1 MAITTSILLLCFWIR
16 ASVAATADLSNP
28 AGIELDVVFPRNTTY
43 NNMTTPPIVFALQ
56 NAPTAVFFEYRL
68 DWKLNSDDA
77 YFFLA
82 GSFDEINY
90 FSKFNY
96 TTGTTAL
103 LVDSA
108 YWDQRLDAGTYT
120 LSWTYTTTTCDD
132 QGDSTL
138 IRTGDVASGELYFTV
153 VNDGSGSK
161 LSFMGCP
168 EYLGN
173 ITAKKTSDS
182 CPSLIHRGGEPQPCN
197 AELNEKQVKCLDTY
211 FEGQADM
218 DACEAGF
225 DDIKTGD
232 KVEWK
237 YANQTRNAH
246 SHTSDSSVN
255 SSGSSSNITNAGD
268 TSSSSQNPSDD
279 RESTNDSGDLGDVSL
294 GNTYRPHLGLAV
306 VATLVV
312 GMLFS

>member
-1 MAITTSILLLCFWIR
+1 MSIVSSILLLCFGFR
-16 ASVAATADLSNP
+16 AAVAATPDLSNP
-28 AGIELDVVFPRNTTY
+28 VGIELDVVFPRNTTY

-68 DWKLNSDDA
+68 DWELNSDDA
-77 YFFLA
+77 HFFLA

-90 FSKFNY
+90 FKKFNH
-96 TTGTTAL
+96 TSGTTAL

-120 LSWTYTTTTCDD
+120 LSWSYTTTTCDD
-132 QGDSTL
+132 KGDSTL
-138 IRTGDVASGELYFTV
+138 IRTGDVAAGELYFTV

-161 LSFMGCP
+161 LSFTECP

-173 ITAKKTSDS
+173 ITAKSASDS
-182 CPSLIHRGGEPQPCN
+182 CPSLIHRGGEPQPCD
-197 AELNEKQVKCLDTY
+197 AKLKEKQVKCLGTY
-211 FEGQADM
+211 FEGQTDV

-225 DDIKTGD
+225 DDIKAGD

-246 SHTSDSSVN
+246 SHTSDSAIN
-255 SSGSSSNITNAGD
+255 SSGSSRNVTTEED
-268 TSSSSQNPSDD
+268 TSSSGQSSSDD
-279 RESTNDSGDLGDVSL
+279 MESTNELGDSKDVSV
-294 GNTYRPHLGLAV
+294 GNTYRSHLGFAV